1 MEQYRLINEAF
12 GMTEWV
18 QLREQ
23 CSPGCLFGMQMH
35 IPQEGAPARQ
45 IGQLESDILHNG
57 KPIDLLQSSISQTDE
72 TVKILYRSDCGVSC
86 ELNFSLDGKAG
97 IISQTLS
104 LENNSTH
111 VLEVRRLQTRFR
123 FAPGEFERYL
133 QTGNWCYEGDGGW
146 ERLYPG
152 GLHLCNEGGRT
163 TQGNTPFLA
172 LRQIGAGRGIAFH
185 ILPVG
190 DWEIC
195 VRSSSGGVGPQ
206 GDGTFSLSL
215 GHATERVSI
224 KVEAGERLDMPQ
236 VLIQSL
242 PDGMLHYAAPRLH
255 YFLNTHMLKQ
265 EKREFPVV
273 YNTWMD
279 CYDDLN
285 QERLF
290 ERLKIAKELGCEVF
304 CVDAGWFG
312 QEGNWSECVGD
323 WRERDTIAL
332 EGGLSGFSDAVRQSG
347 LRFGLWIEP
356 ERVTTCTPIYQAHPE
371 WFAQGSSG
379 FYPILWMQEVYDYLK
394 NEMLRVIDRYGVG
407 WLKLDFNQELEVDP
421 SGTGHMRY
429 YQNLYRLIDE
439 LRQSRADVI
448 FENCASGGLRSDI
461 NTMSHFDVSF
471 SSDNANP
478 WDGLSTFQQMSM
490 RTSPNRIYRWLA
502 LQRGPDIPAYDRSK
516 GTVEHTVVTPSS
528 PGPGFAECETI
539 DTEFACRL
547 LAQSPMGLTGDIATL
562 DLPTRDCIRTHIL
575 FYQQWRCFLANASL
589 LTDAEPARLGNRKS
603 WHVHQFV
610 EEACERSLIFV
621 YRMNHICETR
631 WVKVSGLEPLNRYR
645 VSLFGEENA
654 EVRTGASLLES
665 GVAIRLA
672 RRNSSAIVII
682 EQV

>member
-1 MEQYRLINEAF
+1 
-12 GMTEWV
+12 
-18 QLREQ
+18 
-23 CSPGCLFGMQMH
+23 
-35 IPQEGAPARQ
+35 
-45 IGQLESDILHNG
+45 
-57 KPIDLLQSSISQTDE
+57 
-72 TVKILYRSDCGVSC
+72 
-86 ELNFSLDGKAG
+86 
-97 IISQTLS
+97 
-104 LENNSTH
+104 
-111 VLEVRRLQTRFR
+111 
-123 FAPGEFERYL
+123 
-133 QTGNWCYEGDGGW
+133 
-146 ERLYPG
+146 
-152 GLHLCNEGGRT
+152 
-163 TQGNTPFLA
+163 
-172 LRQIGAGRGIAFH
+172 
-185 ILPVG
+185 
-190 DWEIC
+190 
-195 VRSSSGGVGPQ
+195 
-206 GDGTFSLSL
+206 
-215 GHATERVSI
+215 
-224 KVEAGERLDMPQ
+224 
-236 VLIQSL
+236 
-242 PDGMLHYAAPRLH
+242 
-255 YFLNTHMLKQ
+255 
-265 EKREFPVV
+265 
-273 YNTWMD
+273 
-279 CYDDLN
+279 
-285 QERLF
+285 
-290 ERLKIAKELGCEVF
+290 
-304 CVDAGWFG
+304 
-312 QEGNWSECVGD
+312 
-323 WRERDTIAL
+323 
-332 EGGLSGFSDAVRQSG
+332 
-347 LRFGLWIEP
+347 
-356 ERVTTCTPIYQAHPE
+356 
-371 WFAQGSSG
+371 
-379 FYPILWMQEVYDYLK
+379 MQEVYDYLK

-490 RTSPNRIYRWLA
+490 RTNPNRIYRWLA
-502 LQRGPDIPAYDRSK
+502 LQRGPDIPAYDRRE